1 MSENEAIIAAKYKE
15 ISPFLNERT
24 LRIWAAVEAR
34 HCGYGGKSEVARA
47 IRISR
52 TTLDRGADELA
63 KGQQEE
69 TAARVRIKGGGRK
82 RLLEKD
88 PQLLQDLER
97 LVDPSTRGDPMSP
110 LRWTCKSTTK
120 LAAALNQPK
129 RRVSPRTVC
138 ALLDRL
144 GYSLQSVRKRR
155 EGSRH
160 PDRDAQFQHIAER
173 VKAFQAAGQ
182 PVISV
187 DTKKKELVGDFA
199 NKGQEWQ
206 PKGCPE
212 EAAVHDFGKDK
223 VAPYGIYDIAR
234 NQGWVSLGVDHDTAE
249 FAVESIRRW
258 WYKMGQSLYPKA
270 QQLLIT
276 ADGGGSNGSR
286 VRLWKWKLQE
296 LADELKLEIQIC
308 HFLPGTRKWN
318 KIEHRM
324 FCHITENWRGRRLT
338 SHEVV
343 VNLIGQTTTKQ
354 GLTIRAELDTRRY
367 PKGVKVSNQVM
378 KSLRLEREVFHG
390 EWNYKLKPRA
400 S

>member
-34 HCGYGGKSEVARA
+34 HCGYGGKSEVARVT
-47 IRISR
+47 RMSR

-63 KGQQEE
+63 KGQREE
-69 TAARVRIKGGGRK
+69 TAVRVRNKGGGRK

-88 PQLLQDLER
+88 PQLLQDLES

-129 RRVSPRTVC
+129 RRVSQRTVC
-138 ALLDRL
+138 DLLDRL

-155 EGSRH
+155 EGSRN

-173 VKAFQAAGQ
+173 VKAFQVAGQ

-212 EAAVHDFGKDK
+212 ESAVHDFGKDR
-223 VAPYGIYDIAR
+223 VSPYGIYDLAQ
-234 NQGWVSLGVDHDTAE
+234 NQGWVSVGVDHDTAE

-258 WYKMGQSLYPKA
+258 WYKMGQSLYSKA
-270 QQLLIT
+270 RQLLIT

-308 HFLPGTRKWN
+308 HFPPGTSKWN

-354 GLTIRAELDTRRY
+354 GLTIRAELDTCRY

-390 EWNYKLKPRA
+390 EWNYKLKPRT